1 MIVSIDGAVKKPGT
15 EDCLSVGCAFFP
27 ELSGTDLYRLK
38 VEPTGST
45 SQRGE
50 INGLLTALSRVV
62 ELREAFQYE
71 DDTVVI
77 LTDSQ
82 YLHDTVTCEWL
93 QKWRAAGWIA
103 ANGEEPKNCDQWKVI
118 LDLIEKLESYGITVV
133 MQWTKGHIF
142 KYPASKITA
151 CLRED
156 TTGTIL
162 LSAINSMMSIATARE
177 TVVNAFNKE
186 RREHGFAELPPSVA
200 AEYVLYNTTTDS
212 IAVYIAN
219 LVQAAKNKA

>member
-27 ELSGTDLYRLK
+27 ELTGADVYRLK
-38 VEPTGST
+38 VEPSRST

-50 INGLLTALSRVV
+50 INGLLMALLRTV
-62 ELREAFQYE
+62 ELKEANQFE

-82 YLHDTVTCEWL
+82 YLHDTVTYEWL
-93 QKWRAAGWIA
+93 QKWCAAGWIA
-103 ANGEEPKNCDQWKVI
+103 ANGEEPKNCDQWKAI
-118 LDLIEKLESYGITVV
+118 LDLIKKLETYGITVV

-142 KYPASKITA
+142 KYPASKIAA

-156 TTGTIL
+156 TTGATL
-162 LSAINSMMSIATARE
+162 MAAISSMMSIATARE

-200 AEYVLYNTTTDS
+200 AEYVLYNTTTDG
-212 IAVYIAN
+212 IAVYMAN